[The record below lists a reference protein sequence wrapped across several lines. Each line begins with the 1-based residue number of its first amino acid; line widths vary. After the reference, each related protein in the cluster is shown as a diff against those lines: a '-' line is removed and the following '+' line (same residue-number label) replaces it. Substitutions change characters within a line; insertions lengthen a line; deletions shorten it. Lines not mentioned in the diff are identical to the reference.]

1 LIAPVSKIINF
12 PPSLFLCW
20 CWYIFI

>member
-20 CWYIFI
+20 CWYFFI